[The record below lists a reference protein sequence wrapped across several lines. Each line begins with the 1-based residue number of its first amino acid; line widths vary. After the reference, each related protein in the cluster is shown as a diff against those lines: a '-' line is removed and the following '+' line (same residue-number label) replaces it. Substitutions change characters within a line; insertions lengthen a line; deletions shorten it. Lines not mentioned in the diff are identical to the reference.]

1 MRVGALAALQSGAKK
16 VACDRQQGHTRITCL
31 CMQAHWVWSEALSA
45 GGARWDGA
53 RWPHQGAWIGLL
65 GARAYP
71 PVWVVRPG
79 RAGAPE
85 IGLSGL
91 DDRPPDQS
99 SWVINK

>member
-1 MRVGALAALQSGAKK
+1 

-71 PVWVVRPG
+71 PVWVVRLRSVYLVWMIDHPINH
-79 RAGAPE
+79 PE
-85 IGLSGL
+85 
-91 DDRPPDQS
+91 
-99 SWVINK
+99 